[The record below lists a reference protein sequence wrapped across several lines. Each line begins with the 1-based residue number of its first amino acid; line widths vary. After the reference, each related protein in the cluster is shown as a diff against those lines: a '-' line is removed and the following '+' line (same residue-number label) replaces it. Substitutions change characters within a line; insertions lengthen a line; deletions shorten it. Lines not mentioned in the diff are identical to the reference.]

1 MRIDN
6 IHTGIYIQVYIYRV
20 PRKKVV
26 HLLKSPNKTVVLGVL
41 LFFGVFPGRTP
52 FFRGTLYM
60 RQMLQLKVQNRYSFF
75 SLRENS
81 NTGVPHEYRPECVY
95 IEKAPRH
102 GTLFVP
108 RILKA
113 PFQKIVVP

>member
-41 LFFGVFPGRTP
+41 LFFGVFPGRTT
-52 FFRGTLYM
+52 FFRGTLYI
-60 RQMLQLKVQNRYSFF
+60 
-75 SLRENS
+75 
-81 NTGVPHEYRPECVY
+81 Y
-95 IEKAPRH
+95 ILIAPIP
-102 GTLFVP
+102 GFWGLFV
-108 RILKA
+108 KA
-113 PFQKIVVP
+113 LRPYFSETQARRWGGGEDSL